1 MNTHEIAQEPPKR
14 FVFSSDEGF
23 KLCQQILEAQLPYSP
38 HDFQIEGIC
47 KALDSVD
54 LLAILATGSG
64 KTGFLSHQLLFN
76 SLNSK

>member
-1 MNTHEIAQEPPKR
+1 MNAHEITQEPPKII
-14 FVFSSDEGF
+14 FSSDEGF

-64 KTGFLSHQLLFN
+64 KTGFLSHQPLLN
-76 SLNSK
+76 ELNSK